1 MIFEKLKNSV
11 AETTEYCPIT
21 LASSKQAR
29 GSSLETAQQRR
40 QYIPLC
46 VSGVTSQVLNM
57 SYRNNFSPETK
68 LEQVTEA
75 SATVI
80 KFLLGPITP
89 YRNEYSLLALK
100 SAEIEWGQGKGKAVY
115 VPGGLLFPILTAILI
130 SYRSPK
136 GITLIIESYGGKR
149 RGHHIYGKFKEE
161 MDAQH
166 IKEVITRVKE
176 SEQLKIPFLIK
187 TAFHILQSKKRSL
200 VSKVLIH
207 WGLGC
212 DAVGNHLKEGI
223 PSFLVCQPV
232 NMKGV
237 ETSRKGYASNAFRRE
252 EDISDD
258 PATQDPT
265 DSDNESGGTSAT
277 STDPDFYPYT
287 TDHTYVGCPEFG
299 YERVLRQKKVKKVK
313 HVPIRQRS
321 DILSIH
327 NYMLL

>member
-1 MIFEKLKNSV
+1 LIFEHLKNSV

-21 LASSKQAR
+21 LGSSQQAR

-57 SYRNNFSPETK
+57 SYRNNICRETR
-68 LEQVTEA
+68 LEQVTKA

-89 YRNEYSLLALK
+89 FRSEYSLLALK
-100 SAEIEWGQGKGKAVY
+100 SAEIEWGKGKKKSVY

-130 SYRSPK
+130 SYESPE
-136 GITLIIESYGGKR
+136 GITLIVESYGGKR
-149 RGHHIYGKFKEE
+149 RGHHIYGKFKKD

-166 IKEVITRVKE
+166 VKEVIARVKE

-187 TAFHILQSKKRSL
+187 KAFHILQSKKRSL
-200 VSKVLIH
+200 VSKVSIH

-212 DAVGNHLKEGI
+212 DAVGNNLKEGE

-232 NMKGV
+232 NMKAV
-237 ETSRKGYASNAFRRE
+237 DTSRKGSASNVFRRE
-252 EDISDD
+252 EDIPDD
-258 PATQDPT
+258 PVTQDPT
-265 DSDNESGGTSAT
+265 GSDSVSGDTSPT

-287 TDHTYVGCPEFG
+287 TDHTYVGFPEVPEIG
-299 YERVLRQKKVKKVK
+299 YQWVLRPKQVKKVR
-313 HVPIRQRS
+313 HVPIRQR
-321 DILSIH
+321 
-327 NYMLL
+327 